1 MKVSGAAVRSTAD
14 IEHVLTEFAQEPNA
28 LQVVARDA
36 VCSFHVSSAVLDPGH
51 EICSAK
57 AWRPHMNVVRHAK
70 PKMTQPDVATY
81 SHQVGHGA

>member
-51 EICSAK
+51 DMLGQSMAS
-57 AWRPHMNVVRHAK
+57 PHERRETRK
-70 PKMTQPDVATY
+70 T
-81 SHQVGHGA
+81 